1 MLYSTCTGQIRAV
14 FVQDGIESV
23 WVVAFTCQ
31 PLQPKPVRE
40 QQMIKGAVKATE
52 KDADVQPVRLF

>member
-1 MLYSTCTGQIRAV
+1 
-14 FVQDGIESV
+14 
-23 WVVAFTCQ
+23 VVGFTCQ

-52 KDADVQPVRLF
+52 KDADV